1 MTEQLLN
8 SLQGTMATIDPYSM
22 TSKVKF
28 VYVTRTIDPKTRI
41 HYLDA
46 IDENGQHW
54 MAEMSHK
61 EEPWLCFTDN
71 WKKDLQVP
79 YD

>member
-1 MTEQLLN
+1 MSKPE
-8 SLQGTMATIDPYSM
+8 
-22 TSKVKF
+22 KVKF
-28 VYVTRTIDPKTRI
+28 KQVTRTIDPKTRI

-54 MAEMSHK
+54 MAEMSHQ
-61 EEPWLCFTDN
+61 EEKWLVFTRLWHNDARH
-71 WKKDLQVP
+71 P

>member
-1 MTEQLLN
+1 
-8 SLQGTMATIDPYSM
+8 M

-28 VYVTRTIDPKTRI
+28 VSITRTIDPKTRI

-54 MAEMSHK
+54 MDAIDENGQHWMSEMSHQL
-61 EEPWLCFTDN
+61 ETWLCFTEG

>member
-1 MTEQLLN
+1 MGGEQMN
-8 SLQGTMATIDPYSM
+8 
-22 TSKVKF
+22 KVKF
-28 VYVTRTIDPKTRI
+28 TYITRTIDPKTRI

-54 MAEMSHK
+54 TAEMSHQVEK
-61 EEPWLCFTDN
+61 WLCFTDV
-71 WKKDLQVP
+71 WKKDVQVP

>member
-1 MTEQLLN
+1 
-8 SLQGTMATIDPYSM
+8 M

-61 EEPWLCFTDN
+61 EEPWLCFTDQ

-79 YD
+79 YDS

>member
-1 MTEQLLN
+1 
-8 SLQGTMATIDPYSM
+8 M

-46 IDENGQHW
+46 IDKNGIHW
-54 MAEMSHK
+54 MAQMDHVT
-61 EEPWLCFTDN
+61 EPHLCYTKV
-71 WKKDLQVP
+71 WYKDPQQP
-79 YD
+79 YDL